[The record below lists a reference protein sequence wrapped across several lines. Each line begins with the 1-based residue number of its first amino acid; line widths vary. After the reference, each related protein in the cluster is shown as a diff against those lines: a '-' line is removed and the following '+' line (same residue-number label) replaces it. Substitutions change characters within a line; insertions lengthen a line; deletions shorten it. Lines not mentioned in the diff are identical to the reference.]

1 MRLFGDKKMLELVW
15 AGIGGI
21 TGLFLKE
28 TKPHHIALAVALG
41 VMLGLIPKAN
51 LLAFVLVAALFLLR
65 CNLGF
70 GILAAALVSL
80 TTTKLDAKVDLLG
93 TQLLAKASVID
104 LEATLFQYPLFAWTA
119 LNNTLVL
126 GSLVAG
132 LVAFL
137 PVYLVIFTLCRVF
150 RPRNEVA
157 TEKPQDAP
165 KPQK

>member
-1 MRLFGDKKMLELVW
+1 MLELIW

-21 TGLFLKE
+21 TGLLLKE
-28 TKPHHIALAVALG
+28 TKPRQIALAVAIG

-51 LLAFVLVAALFLLR
+51 LLAFVLVLSLFLLR

-80 TTTKLDAKVDLLG
+80 TTIRLDVRIDLLG
-93 TQLLAKASVID
+93 QKLLANASVVD

-126 GSLVAG
+126 GSFVAG
-132 LVAFL
+132 AIAFV
-137 PVYLVIFTLCRVF
+137 PVYFAIFALCRIVM
-150 RPRNEVA
+150 PRNEVV
-157 TEKPQDAP
+157 TEKPPDNP
-165 KPQK
+165 G

>member
-1 MRLFGDKKMLELVW
+1 MLELVW

-28 TKPHHIALAVALG
+28 TKPHQIALAVALG

-51 LLAFVLVAALFLLR
+51 LLAFVLVTALFLLR

-80 TTTKLDAKVDLLG
+80 ATIRIDAKVDLLG
-93 TQLLAKASVID
+93 SRLLANASVID
-104 LEATLFQYPLFAWTA
+104 LEAILFQYPLFAWTA

-126 GSLVAG
+126 GSFVVG
-132 LVAFL
+132 GIAFL

-150 RPRNEVA
+150 VPKSEVA
-157 TEKPQDAP
+157 VEKPAEKP
-165 KPQK
+165 KGGPK

>member
-1 MRLFGDKKMLELVW
+1 MLELIW

-28 TKPHHIALAVALG
+28 TKPHQIALAVALG

-51 LLAFVLVAALFLLR
+51 LLAFVLVMALFLLR

-80 TTTKLDAKVDLLG
+80 TTTGLDAKVDLLG
-93 TQLLAKASVID
+93 TKLLANASVIN
-104 LEATLFQYPLFAWTA
+104 LETTLFQYPFFAWTA

-126 GSLVAG
+126 GSFVAG
-132 LVAFL
+132 VIAFL
-137 PVYLVIFTLCRVF
+137 HVYLAIFALCRVVV
-150 RPRNEVA
+150 PGNQVA
-157 TEKPQDAP
+157 TEKPQDSPTPP
-165 KPQK
+165 K